1 MFKSFRQKTNKAY
14 HNLKKKTPFKLPF
27 MTTKNKFD
35 RISKEM
41 DSLIK
46 RDPELK
52 ELKDLPR
59 INDGGILTEDLMY
72 YIPNQYLKQWDNDLI
87 FNLRIQN
94 HRDVPKARRYRKSL
108 QTIMRSEK
116 DQVQRAI
123 KQIKQKSDHNLRDD
137 FHFNKYYKNQ
147 MTQDEKLQAAA
158 QVIKEKGLHKKYLKD
173 RYMKIKEMIIEYL
186 NGDNYYKLFTKYLK
200 EKQFPELKNY
210 YQGKSLDERNEEF
223 LMTLG
228 EMWGKKLD
236 AYFKD
241 TFVILDRVVGN
252 RTKQTQKQRYNPVN
266 YQMSTD

>member
-14 HNLKKKTPFKLPF
+14 QSLKKKTPFKLPF
-27 MTTKNKFD
+27 MTSQDKFD

-46 RDPELK
+46 RDPKLK
-52 ELKDLPR
+52 KLKDLPR

-94 HRDVPKARRYRKSL
+94 HQDVSKAKRYRESL
-108 QTIMRSEK
+108 QKIMRSEK
-116 DQVQRAI
+116 DQVQKGI
-123 KQIKQKSDHNLRDD
+123 KQIKQKSDPNLRHD
-137 FHFNKYYKNQ
+137 FYFNKYYKTQ
-147 MTQDEKLQAAA
+147 MTKDEELKAAA
-158 QVIKEKGLHKKYLKD
+158 QVIKAKGLHKKYLKE
-173 RYMKIKEMIIEYL
+173 RYMKIKEMIIQYL
-186 NGDNYYKLFTKYLK
+186 NGDDYYELFKNYLE

-210 YQGKSLDERNEEF
+210 YQGKSLNERNEEF
-223 LMTLG
+223 LETLG

-241 TFVILDRVVGN
+241 TFVILDRVVSN
-252 RTKQTQKQRYNPVN
+252 RTRQTQQQRYNPVN
-266 YQMSTD
+266 YQISTD